1 MKYINKSNEARAN
14 LIIDEYLNIARTES
28 YDAGHLY
35 SQFGSFSRKNELVN
49 NILLPEQNNFCCY
62 CMRYMPDRT
71 HATIEHIIRHS
82 IPNSASMS
90 RYFILHLG
98 GLNSNNICHTDD
110 YLTGHSQPGQYPH
123 KVAYHNFAMACI
135 KCNNTRGHKDI
146 DPFFLYPNIHDDVNY
161 NRQTGELTW
170 LTDPESIK
178 PVPTALPTVEK
189 VGLNASL
196 LKAIRSVW
204 FFGKDHPTITYST
217 PDTVS
222 NEAEKQDLVY
232 RAFGAALLSNPSFTM
247 DDLDAFISLL
257 KPQIWNK
264 FVLNYFYFATV

>member
-71 HATIEHIIRHS
+71 HATIEHIIRQS

-90 RYFILHLG
+90 RYFTLHLG

-123 KVAYHNFAMACI
+123 KVASVSYTH
-135 KCNNTRGHKDI
+135 
-146 DPFFLYPNIHDDVNY
+146 
-161 NRQTGELTW
+161 LT
-170 LTDPESIK
+170 
-178 PVPTALPTVEK
+178 LPTKLCV
-189 VGLNASL
+189 
-196 LKAIRSVW
+196 
-204 FFGKDHPTITYST
+204 
-217 PDTVS
+217 
-222 NEAEKQDLVY
+222 
-232 RAFGAALLSNPSFTM
+232 
-247 DDLDAFISLL
+247 
-257 KPQIWNK
+257 
-264 FVLNYFYFATV
+264 